1 MQMSRTRFTVRRLMA
16 VVAVVAVIMGVLVQF
31 LKAVD
36 AAIHG
41 PYATA
46 FNQSCQQLADR
57 AGLVGSPESDVV
69 KVLGKPTSVWRYWSV
84 RDLTDRPAAGA
95 YLITTY
101 NFGPVPSF
109 RAGSFRSIAS
119 EASLGRPSNLTTE
132 AAELSVIWLF
142 RCTQCSLAI
151 AYHRSFCRT
160 PARDTVTHGQD
171 RKGEYGIAV

>member
-69 KVLGKPTSVWRYWSV
+69 KVLGKPTSVWRYSSV

-101 NFGPVPSF
+101 NFPCSF
-109 RAGSFRSIAS
+109 LPCGIFQVHCIGGVVRS
-119 EASLGRPSNLTTE
+119 TE
-132 AAELSVIWLF
+132 QL
-142 RCTQCSLAI
+142 
-151 AYHRSFCRT
+151 
-160 PARDTVTHGQD
+160 DD
-171 RKGEYGIAV
+171 